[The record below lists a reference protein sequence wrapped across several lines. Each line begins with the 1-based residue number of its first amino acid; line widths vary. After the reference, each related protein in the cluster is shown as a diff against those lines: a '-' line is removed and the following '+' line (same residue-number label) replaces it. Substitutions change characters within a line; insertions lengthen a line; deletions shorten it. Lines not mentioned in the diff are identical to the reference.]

1 MQNSKPLHIIGLLSI
16 VLLLGNVR
24 ISKAQTPPEQPRD
37 LTQTLRESQGWQ
49 RVLLVL
55 AATTEQANFKN
66 QMALLATAKPGL
78 AARDFQVLE
87 LTYAQLPAADRQLL
101 IRRLGRLPVFAVV
114 LIGKDGGI
122 KLRRSRPVAPAELF
136 ALVDQMPMRRQEMRD
151 QRPRRSQTSARP

>member
-1 MQNSKPLHIIGLLSI
+1 MQNSNALGIIGLFLI
-16 VLLLGNVR
+16 VLLGNAL
-24 ISKAQTPPEQPRD
+24 IAEAQTSLEQSSS
-37 LTQTLRESQGWQ
+37 LTQTLRGSQGRQ

-55 AATTEQANFKN
+55 AATTEQADFEN